1 MRAILNK
8 YRILRIRPRIH
19 YTWFLAIVLITVA
32 IVTHFSLAHP
42 LIQSV
47 IVGLATSLLF
57 LITIGAREFV
67 LNFIATRKGIRVES
81 VILFAFGGLPNE
93 DRNTTA
99 PVLELLLAI
108 SGALLNLVIA
118 GVFSAIY
125 FALMDTGHILVDMLV
140 QWLAFIWL
148 TMAIFHFVPG
158 FPLDAGRALRALLW
172 KITSDYG
179 KATRIAGWTGWGI
192 GVTLTIGGIP
202 LLVVA
207 QEWFTGILLIAV
219 GFILQNAATHSRRQ
233 VVSSNIPIAQQQNG

>member
-1 MRAILNK
+1 MRGILNR
-8 YRILRIRPRIH
+8 YRVFRIRPRLH
-19 YTWFLAIVLITVA
+19 YTWFLAIVLITAA
-32 IVTHFSLAHP
+32 IITHFSLAYP
-42 LIQSV
+42 LTQSV

-57 LITIGAREFV
+57 FLTVGGREFI
-67 LNFIATRKGIRVES
+67 LNFIATKKGIRVES
-81 VILFAFGGLPNE
+81 VTLFAFGGLPNV

-118 GVFSAIY
+118 GIFSAIY
-125 FALMDTGHILVDMLV
+125 FALMNTGHILVDMLV

-172 KITSDYG
+172 KITGDYE
-179 KATRIAGWTGWGI
+179 KATRIASWTGWGI

-207 QEWFTGILLIAV
+207 REWFTGILLIAV

-233 VVSSNIPIAQQQNG
+233 VVHRNVPDAQQQSG

>member
-42 LIQSV
+42 LVQSV

-172 KITSDYG
+172 KITGDYE

-192 GVTLTIGGIP
+192 GVALTIGGIP
-202 LLVVA
+202 LLVIA

-219 GFILQNAATHSRRQ
+219 GFILQNAATHGRRQ
-233 VVSSNIPIAQQQNG
+233 VLRRDIPDTQQQSG